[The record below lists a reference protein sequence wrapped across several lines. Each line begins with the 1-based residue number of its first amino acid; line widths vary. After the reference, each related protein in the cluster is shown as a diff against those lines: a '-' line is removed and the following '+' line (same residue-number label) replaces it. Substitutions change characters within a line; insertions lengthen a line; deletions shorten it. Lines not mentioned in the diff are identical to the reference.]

1 MISRIPLRDEVCR
14 QLLDR
19 IHRGD
24 IPPGTRLRDTELAA
38 QLGVSRT
45 PVREALL
52 RLSRDGVLEST
63 MGRGFRVRVFDA
75 AEIREVGAMLG
86 ALEALA
92 LRLSADPAPVQL
104 DRLAEVDRRIEQ
116 TRGDIPA
123 ALDLE
128 DEWHR
133 VLLEGCPNARLLEL
147 IASLRQVPRRYLAAY
162 MRDAG
167 RLTLSTLPHTR
178 ILQAL
183 RDGKRDGVATVLEHQ
198 WRRAVAE
205 LEAWTQRG
213 AREPGRA
220 K

>member
-1 MISRIPLRDEVCR
+1 MISRTPLRDEVCR

-19 IHRGD
+19 IHRGQL
-24 IPPGTRLRDTELAA
+24 PPGTRLRDSDLAV

-52 RLSRDGVLEST
+52 RLARDGVLEST
-63 MGRGFRVRVFDA
+63 MGRGFRVRTFDT
-75 AEIREVGAMLG
+75 AEISEVGAILG

-92 LRLSADPAPVQL
+92 LRLSADPGPARL
-104 DRLAEVDRRIEQ
+104 DRLADVDRRIEQ
-116 TRGDIPA
+116 TRGDVAA

-133 VLLEGCPNARLLEL
+133 VLLETCPNTRLLDL

-162 MRDAG
+162 LRDAG

-178 ILQAL
+178 IIQAL
-183 RDGKRDGVATVLEHQ
+183 RTGDRDVVATVFEQQ
-198 WRRAVAE
+198 WRRAIAE
-205 LEAWTQRG
+205 LEAWTAG
-213 AREPGRA
+213 APKA
-220 K
+220 

>member
-1 MISRIPLRDEVCR
+1 MISRTPLRDEVCR

-19 IHRGD
+19 IHRGQL
-24 IPPGTRLRDTELAA
+24 PPGTRLRDSDLAV

-52 RLSRDGVLEST
+52 RLARDGVLEST
-63 MGRGFRVRVFDA
+63 MGRGFRVRTFDT
-75 AEIREVGAMLG
+75 AEISEVGAILG

-92 LRLSADPAPVQL
+92 LRLSADPGPARL
-104 DRLAEVDRRIEQ
+104 DRLADVDRRIEQ
-116 TRGDIPA
+116 TRGDVAA

-133 VLLEGCPNARLLEL
+133 VLLETCPNTRLLDL

-162 MRDAG
+162 LRDAG

-178 ILQAL
+178 IIQAL
-183 RDGKRDGVATVLEHQ
+183 RTGDRDVVATVFEQQ
-198 WRRAVAE
+198 WRRAIAE
-205 LEAWTQRG
+205 LKAWT
-213 AREPGRA
+213 ARAPKA
-220 K
+220 